1 MLQTA
6 VSSRCPS
13 FAVSRMVLSRR
24 RSFRLARHMGLVI
37 RGAANSDGAVEVA
50 IHMEA
55 IDVPEARWALARA
68 QMITHDGLAR
78 MAARLNPC

>member
-1 MLQTA
+1 MFEA
-6 VSSRCPS
+6 SCEAFSIS
-13 FAVSRMVLSRR
+13 GSLSLRTVVVATELSALR
-24 RSFRLARHMGLVI
+24 T
-37 RGAANSDGAVEVA
+37 AVEVA